1 MLFTSEE
8 ERQLARGVFAGH
20 GYKETVVAYG
30 TAEPPPPSQAQRDAF
45 RALLPGPGN
54 RSYLLFLSR
63 IHEKK
68 GCDLLVSA
76 FANIA
81 QHYPDVDLVIA
92 GPDQV
97 GLKARLQEQAKAA
110 GIADRI
116 HWPGML
122 RGDAKWGAF
131 HDAEAFILPSHS
143 ENFGIVVAEAMACQ
157 TPVLISNK
165 INIWREVE
173 ASGGGF
179 VEDDTLDG
187 TSRLLERWLALGP
200 SEKAAMA
207 GSAKEGFER
216 NFLVAAAGR
225 DLESALRIAAS
236 GGSK

>member
-8 ERQLARGVFAGH
+8 ERQLARGVFAGPV
-20 GYKETVVAYG
+20 YKETVVAYG
-30 TAEPPPPSQAQRDAF
+30 TAEPPPPSQVQRDAF
-45 RALLPGPGN
+45 RALLPGLGN

-122 RGDAKWGAF
+122 KGDAKWGAF

-216 NFLVAAAGR
+216 NFHVAAAGR
-225 DLESALRIAAS
+225 DLENALLIAAN

>member
-45 RALLPGPGN
+45 QALLPGLGN

-187 TSRLLERWLALGP
+187 TSKLLERWLGLGP
-200 SEKAAMA
+200 SEKAAIA
-207 GSAKEGFER
+207 LKARWGFEKSFR
-216 NFLVAAAGR
+216 IKSAAQ
-225 DLESALRIAAS
+225 DLEDALMIAAKGAS
-236 GGSK
+236 I